1 MFNKTA
7 CDAHLKLD
15 YSPGLTYLVAICNNE
30 EGTGVEDDILLD
42 KHLGNKDG
50 QWLYRY
56 PAADC
61 SNYGAHYIRYQDTLT
76 GIAQAS
82 APAHETSASP

>member
-15 YSPGLTYLVAICNNE
+15 HLPGSTYLVAICNNE

-50 QWLYRY
+50 QWLY
-56 PAADC
+56 
-61 SNYGAHYIRYQDTLT
+61 
-76 GIAQAS
+76 
-82 APAHETSASP
+82 